1 MSRSVVY
8 RFTVL
13 LVIGRLLVIYY
24 CVKVIMELVYV
35 EQHYVNVSS
44 LQVYILVSYLKITVL
59 MSSWS
64 LLTL

>member
-35 EQHYVNVSS
+35 EQHYVKVSS
-44 LQVYILVSYLKITVL
+44 LQVYSFISYWEITGNILLC
-59 MSSWS
+59 
-64 LLTL
+64 